1 MTRRTLGPE
10 ASPTTPR
17 RPDVF
22 PTALAAALD
31 RRAAGADMPRA
42 AVLVP
47 VPDPPGHPRRGPRDI
62 TTGRPPAGVAPACI
76 ALVPATGRAP
86 RDTPDGAPDHLNE
99 TVEPAVVPLWREFL
113 ATRAPAA
120 RRCLVEHHA
129 PLVRGVGTKLA
140 VRLPSSIELAD
151 LLQSGT
157 FGLMEAVDRFDPGRG
172 IRFEAYAAQRVRG
185 AMLDE
190 LRSQD
195 WVPRTVRARSREVE
209 RAREAV
215 QFRSGRPATDGELAA
230 ELGVAVR
237 DLRQARRPM
246 YLVSAED
253 LGAGG
258 PAGSPLWTLPA
269 DDSVD
274 PVTAAVRRETG
285 AELRAAIGLLGER
298 DRLVVRLYYVENRT
312 LAEIGGVLGVTESRV
327 CQLHARVITR
337 LRASMQ
343 PALAG

>member
-17 RPDVF
+17 RPDAF
-22 PTALAAALD
+22 PTALATALD

-47 VPDPPGHPRRGPRDI
+47 VPDPPGHPRRGPRDV
-62 TTGRPPAGVAPACI
+62 TTGRPSAGVAPACI
-76 ALVPATGRAP
+76 ALVPAPGRAP